1 MRALIAAILF
11 VFAMDAVGQA
21 IPRFLFRPIVR
32 PYDYRPVRGPNKY
45 NKDKNGSTDSTTLT
59 PGFKLNGTWWAW
71 QDPLTG
77 QLFTAQGAPALG
89 RVLVNWFSMPGV
101 DQNGVPVDGNQ
112 TSGSWSN
119 RRITRWSTTTPGGS
133 TLVNSQSNPN
143 LRLVGRVNNGINW
156 YGAPQRRM
164 IDDQNR
170 SRSYVIPP
178 NFTGGAVNVR
188 PQYLGYLVTDYGEN
202 DGSPPAP
209 NGDWPNKIWLAPNPI
224 TSGVPAPSGA
234 RGTTGVSTQL
244 GIAGEWINS
253 YFWYDFNVR
262 SQDRAGLEGLK
273 DFSLAGLPMDVL
285 LPATGTNDTS
295 LAAIGNRSP
304 NVGQP
309 VSIQM
314 GYMIKCTRTSA
325 QVPMSNP
332 ARFFW
337 NNYTYTRVPIG
348 TDGINDTTSSLAQYN
363 RGANGS
369 GLGSGP
375 PGART
380 GPYALTRLFGN
391 YVVVS
396 GVFSGNQGN
405 TNNAGN
411 FTFNP
416 SAMGNVSST
425 RSMSTMLQYGSL
437 HTKLRMM
444 MRMPALGPE
453 YLFLNLQNP
462 TFNGRANIM
471 Q

>member
-1 MRALIAAILF
+1 MRTLITAILF
-11 VFAMDAVGQA
+11 VFAMDALGQA

-89 RVLVNWFSMPGV
+89 RVLVNWFAIPGV
-101 DQNGVPVDGNQ
+101 DQNGVPIDGNQ

-119 RRITRWSTTTPGGS
+119 RRITRWSTTTPGGG
-133 TLVNSQSNPN
+133 TLVNKHTNPN
-143 LRLVGRVNNGINW
+143 LRLIGRVNNGINW
-156 YGAPQRRM
+156 YSAPQRRM

-170 SRSYVIPP
+170 SRTYVIPP

-188 PQYLGYLVTDYGEN
+188 PQYLGYIVTDYGEN
-202 DGSPPAP
+202 DGSTPAP
-209 NGDWPNKIWLAPNPI
+209 NGNWPNKTWLNPTGI
-224 TSGVPAPSGA
+224 TSGNAPSGSRA
-234 RGTTGVSTQL
+234 AIMPSGQA
-244 GIAGEWINS
+244 GIFGEWSRS

-273 DFSLAGLPMDVL
+273 DFSLAGLPFDNL
-285 LPATGTNDTS
+285 LPPAGTNSVS
-295 LAAIGNRSP
+295 LAAIQGSSP

-314 GYMIKCTRTSA
+314 GWMIRCIRTSA
-325 QVPMSNP
+325 QVPNSNP

-337 NNYTYTRVPIG
+337 NNYAYTRVPIG
-348 TDGINDTTSSLAQYN
+348 TDGVNDTTSSIAQYN
-363 RGANGS
+363 RGSNGS
-369 GLGSGP
+369 GAGSGP

-391 YVVVS
+391 FVING
-396 GVFSGNQGN
+396 GVLSGNQGN
-405 TNNAGN
+405 NLNSGI
-411 FTFNP
+411 FGFNP
-416 SAMGNVSST
+416 SAMGNISST

-462 TFNGRANIM
+462 TFNGRANIL